1 MNRNRVFK
9 IKICPTC
16 GSEKIKKVRRNLRG
30 RFAERS
36 YIVPSLEFYECPD
49 CGEKV
54 YDRDAMHKIEAASP
68 AFNRPRTRKVAVG

>member
-1 MNRNRVFK
+1 MNRIKVFR

-16 GSEKIKKVRRNLRG
+16 GSEKIKKVRRDLIG

-36 YIVPSLEFYECPD
+36 YTVPSLEFYECPD

-54 YDRDAMHKIEAASP
+54 YDRDAMQKIESVSP
-68 AFNRPRTRKVAVG
+68 AFHKPRNRKVAVG